1 MRHDRAVADESSLIL
16 VVDDDAAVCWA
27 LEQALV
33 AHGYRVQ
40 VAADAAAA
48 RRAVRRHHPDL
59 VITDVRMPGESGL
72 DLLAALHTEHPDLP
86 VVVSTAY
93 GTVETAVE
101 AVRRGA
107 FDYLPKPLD
116 LERTIELV
124 RRALGEDQLA
134 AAAHPQSAPEGV

>member
-1 MRHDRAVADESSLIL
+1 MRHDRDVTDAASLIL

-40 VAADAAAA
+40 IAADAAAA
-48 RRAVRRHHPDL
+48 RRAVRRHRPDL

-72 DLLAALHTEHPDLP
+72 DLLAGLHADHPELP

-93 GTVETAVE
+93 GTVETA
-101 AVRRGA
+101 
-107 FDYLPKPLD
+107 
-116 LERTIELV
+116 
-124 RRALGEDQLA
+124 
-134 AAAHPQSAPEGV
+134 